1 MKKSIISL
9 AVLAAA
15 SNVAMA
21 QSSVT
26 IYGQIDAGFVSEHGG
41 KNGAVN
47 KVSSG
52 VGGNSRIGFKGV
64 EDLGNGLQTVFV
76 LESGFNEDTG
86 TQDTSGSL
94 FNRQAYVGLASATA
108 GTVTLGRQYTPLY
121 TTIVNVADPFG
132 GNYAGTAKNLL
143 PTAGSNT
150 RTSNTLMYTSPTAYG
165 FSGEAAYAAG
175 EQAGDNTAG
184 RQWGAAATYKN
195 GPLVAKLAYNSRNN
209 DVQPGQIDPVTGL
222 TSTTGQARG
231 NSKNTILAVN
241 YDFQIVKAYASYGVN
256 KGFNSS
262 AYNGSAAVAGT
273 AYGPQQVASTDT
285 RDELLGLSAPVGLNG
300 TVMASVIH
308 KEDRIGGNDA
318 NQYGVG
324 YSYAL
329 SKRTSAYIAYAHI
342 NNHGTAAYTVGNNNE
357 VGTGDSAYNIGL
369 HHAF

>member
-9 AVLAAA
+9 AVLAAV

-47 KVSSG
+47 KVTSG

-64 EDLGNGLQTVFV
+64 EDLGNGLSTVFV

-94 FNRQAYVGLASATA
+94 FNRQAYVGLASQQA

-121 TTIVNVADPFG
+121 TTIVTVADPFG

-150 RTSNTLMYTSPTAYG
+150 RTSNTVMYTSPSAYG
-165 FSGEAAYAAG
+165 FTGEAAYAAG

-184 RQWGAAATYKN
+184 RQWGAAGTYKN

-209 DVQPGQIDPVTGL
+209 DVQPGQIDPTTAAV
-222 TSTTGQARG
+222 STLGAARG

-241 YDFQIVKAYASYGVN
+241 YDFQVVKAFASYGVN

-262 AYNGSAAVAGT
+262 AYNTGSATAYTAVARL
-273 AYGPQQVASTDT
+273 ASTDT
-285 RDELLGLSAPVGLNG
+285 RDALLGLTAPVGVNG
-300 TVMASVIH
+300 TLMASVIH
-308 KEDRIGGNDA
+308 KEDKIGGNDA
-318 NQYGVG
+318 TQLGVG

-329 SKRTSAYIAYAHI
+329 SKRTSAYVAYAKI
-342 NNHGTAAYTVGNNNE
+342 NNHGLASYTVGNNNE
-357 VGTGDSAYNIGL
+357 AGTGDSAYNIGL
-369 HHAF
+369 HHSF